1 MLSMNPLKTFHCKNV
16 GEQSDA
22 HCTSEGEH
30 FAGPFGESK
39 DDYHLFYD
47 FLSKTK
53 VSDSITQNTV
63 CQNLNPKN
71 P

>member
-1 MLSMNPLKTFHCKNV
+1 MLSMNPLQTFHCKYV
-16 GEQSDA
+16 GQRNA
-22 HCTSEGEH
+22 HCISEGKH

-39 DDYHLFYD
+39 DDYHLFYE

-63 CQNLNPKN
+63 CQNLKL
-71 P
+71 